1 MIVSKEKWLE
11 RVRWQQ
17 TLLEMSNLK
26 YCQKA
31 VLERNI
37 SSAADVLNSLPY
49 FELKNLPVRSKPRR
63 RIFAKKNKILKEKAG
78 EAVVELDNFKYTL
91 STYDKP
97 LVEVR
102 DSL

>member
-1 MIVSKEKWLE
+1 MVP
-11 RVRWQQ
+11 
-17 TLLEMSNLK
+17 
-26 YCQKA
+26 
-31 VLERNI
+31 ERNI
-37 SSAADVLNSLPY
+37 NSAADVLNKSY
-49 FELKNLPVRSKPRR
+49 MNELKIFLRGSKPCRG
-63 RIFAKKNKILKEKAG
+63 IFAKYLKIYNKKAG

>member
-1 MIVSKEKWLE
+1 MQYKAGMHKAG
-11 RVRWQQ
+11 R
-17 TLLEMSNLK
+17 K
-26 YCQKA
+26 YKM
-31 VLERNI
+31 E
-37 SSAADVLNSLPY
+37 
-49 FELKNLPVRSKPRR
+49 
-63 RIFAKKNKILKEKAG
+63 AG

>member
-1 MIVSKEKWLE
+1 MTPENK
-11 RVRWQQ
+11 
-17 TLLEMSNLK
+17 
-26 YCQKA
+26 
-31 VLERNI
+31 NI
-37 SSAADVLNSLPY
+37 
-49 FELKNLPVRSKPRR
+49 
-63 RIFAKKNKILKEKAG
+63 KKKAG

>member
-1 MIVSKEKWLE
+1 MEK
-11 RVRWQQ
+11 
-17 TLLEMSNLK
+17 SS
-26 YCQKA
+26 CAA
-31 VLERNI
+31 VNCAGGFLR
-37 SSAADVLNSLPY
+37 
-49 FELKNLPVRSKPRR
+49 
-63 RIFAKKNKILKEKAG
+63 KKNKILKEKAG

>member
-1 MIVSKEKWLE
+1 MIHAHA
-11 RVRWQQ
+11 VR
-17 TLLEMSNLK
+17 
-26 YCQKA
+26 
-31 VLERNI
+31 ERNI
-37 SSAADVLNSLPY
+37 SSAADVLNSILY

-63 RIFAKKNKILKEKAG
+63 GIFAKKNKILKEKAG

>member
-1 MIVSKEKWLE
+1 MKV
-11 RVRWQQ
+11 
-17 TLLEMSNLK
+17 
-26 YCQKA
+26 
-31 VLERNI
+31 
-37 SSAADVLNSLPY
+37 
-49 FELKNLPVRSKPRR
+49 
-63 RIFAKKNKILKEKAG
+63 G

>member
-1 MIVSKEKWLE
+1 MIHAH
-11 RVRWQQ
+11 
-17 TLLEMSNLK
+17 
-26 YCQKA
+26 A

-37 SSAADVLNSLPY
+37 SSAADVLNSLLY

-63 RIFAKKNKILKEKAG
+63 GIFVKKINLKEKAG